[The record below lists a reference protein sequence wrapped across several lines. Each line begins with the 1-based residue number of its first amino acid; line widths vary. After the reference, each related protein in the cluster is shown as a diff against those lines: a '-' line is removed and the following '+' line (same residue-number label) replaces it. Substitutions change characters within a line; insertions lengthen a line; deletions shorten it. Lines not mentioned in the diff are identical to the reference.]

1 MWLSFQKYTWW
12 KLEQPFCVQVLSS
25 EAKDRE
31 PCLPRKYKAPKS
43 QDAERPKCGCEPK
56 KEKEGLN
63 ALFPDLSSVSSTR
76 KKQVGGFS
84 TEWCKFF
91 FNWRPRIRDCLS
103 FFIGQQLLVKHCL
116 SCFNLKP
123 RNIFLTFWRNLST
136 RSIWLGSPDSSS
148 KSDSLCKKMDVWKD
162 KHTFWTLF
170 RFFVF
175 PPGECIVG
183 RRWRPSW
190 PGTHSTGGQ
199 TQSSWWSSPTTRCW
213 QIA

>member
-1 MWLSFQKYTWW
+1 MWLW
-12 KLEQPFCVQVLSS
+12 
-25 EAKDRE
+25 A
-31 PCLPRKYKAPKS
+31 
-43 QDAERPKCGCEPK
+43 
-56 KEKEGLN
+56 KEGEGGAKRLVPWFILC
-63 ALFPDLSSVSSTR
+63 LFYTE
-76 KKQVGGFS
+76 KQVGGFS
-84 TEWCKFF
+84 TEWYF

-103 FFIGQQLLVKHCL
+103 FFLLAKCL

-183 RRWRPSW
+183 RRWRPSS